1 MEKRTILKIT
11 GLGLSFTILLL
22 GKKIS
27 FSVLLLE
34 NDSYDT
40 VRPPVRRDS
49 PRALASDYLPYTRTN
64 YGITIFY
71 CSSFSPLLTAQF
83 VRLNGR

>member
-22 GKKIS
+22 GKKIF

-34 NDSYDT
+34 NNNNAT
-40 VRPPVRRDS
+40 VRPPVQGDS

-64 YGITIFY
+64 YGITILY
-71 CSSFSPLLTAQF
+71 CSSFSPLLSAQF
-83 VRLNGR
+83 VRLYGR